1 MMQFTHIDLNTWKR
15 KEYFQHY
22 FTDIPCTYSITVN
35 LDITNIVSKNIKI
48 YPALLYALAAA
59 VNNHDEFKTAFD
71 ENGNLGIYDI
81 MHPCY
86 TVFSKN
92 AETFT
97 NVWTAYNK
105 DFKVFYANYQN
116 DASLAKNCTKML
128 AKADT
133 PPNTFPVSM
142 LPWETF
148 TGFNL
153 NLPKGSAYLLP
164 IFTAGKY
171 FQEGSSCKL
180 PLAVQVHHAVCD
192 GFHVCRLTNEVQQT
206 LNTY

>member
-1 MMQFTHIDLNTWKR
+1 MQFTPIDLNTWKR

-35 LDITNIVSKNIKI
+35 LDITNIIDKKIKI
-48 YPALLYALAAA
+48 YPALLHALAAA
-59 VNNHDEFKTAFD
+59 VNNHDEFKTTLD
-71 ENGNLGIYDI
+71 ENGNPGIYDI

-86 TVFSKN
+86 TVFNKDT
-92 AETFT
+92 ETFT
-97 NVWTAYNK
+97 NVWTAYQK
-105 DFKVFYANYQN
+105 DFKAFYADYLN
-116 DASLAKNCTKML
+116 DARLAANCTKML
-128 AKADT
+128 AKTDT

-142 LPWETF
+142 LPWESF

-153 NLPKGSAYLLP
+153 NLPKGSSYLLP

-171 FQEGSSCKL
+171 FKEGSSYKL

-192 GFHVCRLTNEVQQT
+192 GFHVCRLIDEVKAA
-206 LNTY
+206 LKTY